1 MRAGRYID
9 LSTSPSYEGRIASS
23 ILHESSRITPAM
35 AQSPFWILV
44 QSSDDSFDEKVGGKK
59 PDDGLRLVLVL
70 LCLLLVTFVFILI
83 ILYWRYSITAS
94 RSRTPQIILG
104 DYIESREAYVHWLF
118 VSWNISILWRI
129 SLRLSRFIRHV
140 VAGSQHKAHIII
152 NEIYNQIVQR
162 RILDWRMNCNDAGGK
177 RLISSCLL
185 CAIWHSKRAVS
196 FTTLLSS
203 LMYPLI
209 EMEKRSYQV
218 WNVTMSNDPFWRCS
232 YFAVLM

>member
-1 MRAGRYID
+1 MLCEDASRTLHRFID
-9 LSTSPSYEGRIASS
+9 SPSYEGRIASS

-104 DYIESREAYVHWLF
+104 DYIESREAYVHWF
-118 VSWNISILWRI
+118 VCFMKHLNFVTNISASVSI
-129 SLRLSRFIRHV
+129 
-140 VAGSQHKAHIII
+140 HKA
-152 NEIYNQIVQR
+152 
-162 RILDWRMNCNDAGGK
+162 C
-177 RLISSCLL
+177 
-185 CAIWHSKRAVS
+185 
-196 FTTLLSS
+196 
-203 LMYPLI
+203 
-209 EMEKRSYQV
+209 
-218 WNVTMSNDPFWRCS
+218 CS
-232 YFAVLM
+232 RQPT